1 MDNLNNFFN
10 IEQKPETSL
19 QKTEGITG
27 EDFAYAKQNLKDI
40 IEQSKIALEGIMKV
54 AMEGDSPRAYEVV
67 TQMLKTM
74 SEINKDFIDIDNIKK
89 ETEKQ
94 TVKTTT
100 NNSFFIGSTTDLQDL
115 INPERSKNKALDNII
130 DVKVINDKE
139 I

>member
-115 INPERSKNKALDNII
+115 INPERSKKKAIDNII
-130 DVKVINDKE
+130 DAKVINDE
-139 I
+139 EV

>member
-10 IEQKPETSL
+10 IEQKPDSMIE
-19 QKTEGITG
+19 KCDGVTG
-27 EDFAYAKQNLKDI
+27 EDFAYAKQNLKNI

-74 SEINKDFIDIDNIKK
+74 SEINKDFIDLDNIRK
-89 ETEKQ
+89 EAEKQ
-94 TVKTTT
+94 TVKTTN

-115 INPERSKNKALDNII
+115 INPERSKKKALNTII
-130 DVKVINDKE
+130 DAKVINDE
-139 I
+139 EV

>member
-94 TVKTTT
+94 TVNTTT

-115 INPERSKNKALDNII
+115 INPERSKKKALDNII
-130 DVKVINDKE
+130 DAKVVNDE
-139 I
+139 EV

>member
-115 INPERSKNKALDNII
+115 INPERSKKKALDNII
-130 DVKVINDKE
+130 DAKVINDE
-139 I
+139 EV